1 MHEATIVALIVPLIS
16 AFATIISV
24 IISNRSSAKVQD
36 AKYVAQMN
44 ELRKDLKRIE
54 TKLEEYNG
62 LNVRMYEAEEQIS
75 VLEQRVKHC
84 EEKLDKV

>member
-1 MHEATIVALIVPLIS
+1 
-16 AFATIISV
+16 
-24 IISNRSSAKVQD
+24 
-36 AKYVAQMN
+36 MN

-54 TKLEEYNG
+54 AKLEEYNG

>member
-1 MHEATIVALIVPLIS
+1 MHEATIVALVVPLIS
-16 AFATIISV
+16 AIATILSV
-24 IISNRSSAKVQD
+24 IISNRSNAKVQE
-36 AKYVAQMN
+36 AKYAAQMDD
-44 ELRKDLKRIE
+44 LKKDLKRIE
-54 TKLEEYNG
+54 NKLEEYNG